1 MLSIYIFSIILL
13 IVAPGANMMLILG
26 IASSGGSAA
35 ARRAVAGLTSGVLCH
50 TALAATG
57 GSIALQRWPDAL
69 HFIQVLGGLV
79 LIWIGGQM
87 LYRQLRWDPTGPRP
101 DRHTTASP
109 FVQGIVSSLSNVK
122 TLVLFVSFLPQFFA
136 ADQSI
141 ALQFVL
147 HGGIYALLT
156 LMIYTTIGSVAGMFA
171 ATLQRP
177 HIQRVVR
184 AVAGGVIMVFGLL
197 GVRGT

>member
-1 MLSIYIFSIILL
+1 MLSIYILSITLL

-26 IASSGGSAA
+26 IASTAGSAA
-35 ARRAVAGLTSGVLCH
+35 ARRAALGLTCGVVCH

-69 HFIQVLGGLV
+69 QLIQVMGGLV

-87 LYRQLRWDPTGPRP
+87 LYRQLRWQPISPQA
-101 DRHTTASP
+101 DRHDTPSP
-109 FVQGIVSSLSNVK
+109 FAQGVVSSLSNVK

-136 ADQSI
+136 VDQ
-141 ALQFVL
+141 AVAAQFVL

-156 LMIYTTIGSVAGMFA
+156 LIIYATIGSVAGAFA
-171 ATLQRP
+171 TTLQRP
-177 HIQRVVR
+177 LIQRGVR
-184 AVAGGVIMVFGLL
+184 AVAGIVIMVFGVL
-197 GVRGT
+197 GVLG

>member
-26 IASSGGSAA
+26 IASTAGSGA
-35 ARRAVAGLTSGVLCH
+35 ARRAALGLTCGVLCH

-57 GSIALQRWPDAL
+57 GSFALQRWPDAL
-69 HFIQVLGGLV
+69 QFIQVLGGLV

-87 LYRQLRWDPTGPRP
+87 LYRQLRWQPTSTQA
-101 DRHTTASP
+101 DRHDTPSP
-109 FVQGIVSSLSNVK
+109 FAQGVVSSLSNVK

-136 ADQSI
+136 VDQPV
-141 ALQFVL
+141 AVQFVL

-156 LMIYTTIGSVAGMFA
+156 LIIYATIGSVAGVFA

-177 HIQRVVR
+177 LIQRGVR
-184 AVAGGVIMVFGLL
+184 AVAGIVIMVFGVQ
-197 GVRGT
+197 GVLV

>member
-26 IASSGGSAA
+26 IASTAGSGA
-35 ARRAVAGLTSGVLCH
+35 ARRAALGLTGGVLCH

-57 GSIALQRWPDAL
+57 GSLALQRWPDAL
-69 HFIQVLGGLV
+69 QLIQVLGGLA

-87 LYRQLRWDPTGPRP
+87 LYRQIRWQPTSTHADHHDTP
-101 DRHTTASP
+101 SP
-109 FVQGIVSSLSNVK
+109 YAQGVVSSLSNVK

-136 ADQSI
+136 VDQPVGV
-141 ALQFVL
+141 QFVL

-156 LMIYTTIGSVAGMFA
+156 LIIYATIGSVAGMFA

-177 HIQRVVR
+177 LIQRGVR
-184 AVAGGVIMVFGLL
+184 AVAGIVIMIFGVL
-197 GVRGT
+197 GVRG